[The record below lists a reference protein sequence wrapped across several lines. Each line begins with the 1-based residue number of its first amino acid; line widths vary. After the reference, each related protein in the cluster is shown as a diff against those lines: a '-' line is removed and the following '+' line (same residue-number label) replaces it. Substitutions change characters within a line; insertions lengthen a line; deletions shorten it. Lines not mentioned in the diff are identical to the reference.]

1 MSLRSKALALVEVLL
16 RVPPLFV
23 VDEFLKISLGL
34 PVSSGEEGS
43 VLANITVDG
52 VAVDM
57 MDSDVNYYDAN
68 FYNALFF
75 TIVKFLV
82 CCLGCMSA
90 LCIFVLYTKHLIIVY
105 LYLTSV
111 GLVFVSY
118 WTNVSA
124 IKQVQA
130 LTLVENSPHHSTSIL
145 EDVLNLNIK
154 NLIDVDGPG
163 ILVIQNYAIQ
173 FLLAI
178 IFKYVHLGPRHPTIQ
193 KLLPISFMAPS
204 FLAMLPVPPNLLHHS
219 PVFSAL
225 LPLLLV
231 KYVLWSSAYNVVQV
245 VYAGYQHGR
254 LFVSNYGLSA
264 LVETEWMRLNVPC
277 VLRVFWVLRVAEH
290 ALMLLVDNYDEEAEE
305 GLKVSTL
312 LAVQSLAAMTKS
324 LLVTGCE
331 TITAVLG
338 MTSVISFFCHYIGNF
353 FQWILL
359 TDEEEDKSIGTVS
372 AILFYILALQ
382 TGLTSLNP
390 EKRFIRLCRNFC
402 LLFTAL
408 LHFLHNIVNP
418 MLMSLSASHNPS
430 THRHIRALGVCAFLI
445 MFPISLLVYLWSQHT
460 ISTWLL
466 AVSAFSIEVIVKVIV
481 SLMIYSLFL
490 IDAYRST
497 FWEQLDDY
505 VYYIRAFGNTIEF
518 CFGIFLFFN
527 GAWILLFESG
537 GAIRAVMMCIH
548 AYFNIWCEA
557 RAGWSVFM
565 KRRTAVNK
573 INSLREASPDQLNRL
588 DDVCAICYQEM
599 HSAKITRCNHY
610 FHGVCLRKWLYVQ
623 DRCPLCHDILYKIET
638 DGNKDNEG
646 NENNTNNQNLLL
658 EEDPELL
665 LGDPVR

>member
-1 MSLRSKALALVEVLL
+1 MDYELTK
-16 RVPPLFV
+16 FV
-23 VDEFLKISLGL
+23 S
-34 PVSSGEEGS
+34 
-43 VLANITVDG
+43 
-52 VAVDM
+52 
-57 MDSDVNYYDAN
+57 
-68 FYNALFF
+68 FF
-75 TIVKFLV
+75 P
-82 CCLGCMSA
+82 GCMSA

-105 LYLTSV
+105 LYLMSV

-124 IKQVQA
+124 IKQIQA
-130 LTLVENSPHHSTSIL
+130 LTLAAPSEQPSPSIL
-145 EDVLNLNIK
+145 EDILNLNMK
-154 NLIDVDGPG
+154 NLLDLDGPG
-163 ILVIQNYAIQ
+163 VLVIQNFAIQ
-173 FLLAI
+173 FILAVL
-178 IFKYVHLGPRHPTIQ
+178 FRNVHLGIRHATIQ
-193 KLLPISFMAPS
+193 KLLPMSFMAPS

-219 PVFSAL
+219 PVFSTL
-225 LPLLLV
+225 LPLFLV
-231 KYVLWSSAYNVVQV
+231 KYVLWSSAYNVIQV
-245 VYAGYQHGR
+245 IYAGYQHGR

-264 LVETEWMRLNVPC
+264 LVETEWMRLNIPC
-277 VLRVFWVLRVAEH
+277 VLRVFWVMRVAEH
-290 ALMLLVDNYDEEAEE
+290 AILLLMDNYDDDAEE

-312 LAVQSLAAMTKS
+312 LAVQSLASMAKS

-359 TDEEEDKSIGTVS
+359 TDEEEDKSIGAVS

-430 THRHIRALGVCAFLI
+430 THRHVRALGVCAFLI
-445 MFPISLLVYLWSQHT
+445 IFPISLLVYLWSQHS

-573 INSLREASPDQLNRL
+573 INSLREASVDQLDRL

-599 HSAKITRCNHY
+599 HSAKITRCNHF

-623 DRCPLCHDILYKIET
+623 DRCPLCHDILYKI
-638 DGNKDNEG
+638 DNDANKDNNSEAG
-646 NENNTNNQNLLL
+646 NEENSNNQNLLL
-658 EEDPELL
+658 EEEPDLL
-665 LGDPVR
+665 LGEGVR

>member
-34 PVSSGEEGS
+34 PVSSGEEVS
-43 VLANITVDG
+43 VLSNVTVDH
-52 VAVDM
+52 VDIF
-57 MDSDVNYYDAN
+57 DTDANYYDAN
-68 FYNALFF
+68 FYNALIF
-75 TIVKFLV
+75 TLLKFLI

-105 LYLTSV
+105 LYLMSV
-111 GLVFVSY
+111 GIVFVSY

-124 IKQVQA
+124 IKQIQA
-130 LTLVENSPHHSTSIL
+130 LTLTSATVQPATSIL
-145 EDVLNLNIK
+145 EDILNLNMK
-154 NLIDVDGPG
+154 NLLDLDGPG
-163 ILVIQNYAIQ
+163 VLVIQNFAIQ
-173 FLLAI
+173 FTLAVL
-178 IFKYVHLGPRHPTIQ
+178 FKNVHLGPRQATMQ

-225 LPLLLV
+225 LPLFLV
-231 KYVLWSSAYNVVQV
+231 KYVLWSSLYNVIQV
-245 VYAGYQHGR
+245 IYSGYQHGR

-264 LVETEWMRLNVPC
+264 LVEMEWMRLNVPC
-277 VLRVFWVLRVAEH
+277 VLRVFWVMRVAEH
-290 ALMLLVDNYDEEAEE
+290 AILLLMDNYDDEADE

-312 LAVQSLAAMTKS
+312 LAVQSLASMAKS

-390 EKRFIRLCRNFC
+390 EKRFVRLCRNFC

-430 THRHIRALGVCAFLI
+430 THRHVRALGVCAFLI
-445 MFPISLLVYLWSQHT
+445 IFPISLLVYLWSQHN

-573 INSLREASPDQLNRL
+573 INSLREASTDQLSRL

-623 DRCPLCHDILYKIET
+623 DRCPLCHDILYKI
-638 DGNKDNEG
+638 DSDPNKDNSDAG
-646 NENNTNNQNLLL
+646 NEENSNNQNLIL
-658 EEDPELL
+658 EEEPDLL
-665 LGDPVR
+665 LGEGVR

>member
-23 VDEFLKISLGL
+23 IDGILKFSLGI
-34 PVSSGEEGS
+34 PPSVGEISGYVNVTLEQAPTSDEEILFS
-43 VLANITVDG
+43 DPN
-52 VAVDM
+52 AV
-57 MDSDVNYYDAN
+57 YL
-68 FYNALFF
+68 LFLR
-75 TIVKFLV
+75 ILV
-82 CCLGCMSA
+82 CFFGCLASVCM
-90 LCIFVLYTKHLIIVY
+90 FVLYTKHLIIVY
-105 LYLTSV
+105 LYLMSF
-111 GLVFVSY
+111 GIVFVSY

-124 IKQVQA
+124 IKQIQA
-130 LTLVENSPHHSTSIL
+130 LTDSSANTSIL
-145 EDVLNLNIK
+145 EDLLNLNID
-154 NLIDVDGPG
+154 NLLDLEGPG
-163 ILVIQNYAIQ
+163 FLVLQNFAIQ
-173 FLLAI
+173 FGLALV
-178 IFKYVHLGPRHPTIQ
+178 FRNVHLGPRQPLLQ
-193 KLLPISFMAPS
+193 RLLPLSFIGPS
-204 FLAMLPVPPNLLHHS
+204 FLAMLPVPQNLLHHS

-231 KYVLWSSAYNVVQV
+231 KYVLWSSSYNVIHVL
-245 VYAGYQHGR
+245 YGAYQHGR
-254 LFVSNYGLSA
+254 LFIGNYGLSA
-264 LVETEWMRLNVPC
+264 LVETEWLRLNVPC
-277 VLRVFWVLRVAEH
+277 VLRVFWVMRAAEQ
-290 ALMLLVDNYDEEAEE
+290 AILLFMDDYDADAEE
-305 GLKVSTL
+305 GFKLSTL
-312 LAVQSLAAMTKS
+312 LAVQSLASLAKS
-324 LLVTGCE
+324 LLVSGCE

-359 TDEEEDKSIGTVS
+359 TDEGEDRSIGTVS

-382 TGLTSLNP
+382 TGLTGLNP
-390 EKRFIRLCRNFC
+390 EKRFVRLCRNFC

-430 THRHIRALGVCAFLI
+430 THRHVRALGVCAFLI
-445 MFPISLLVYLWSQHT
+445 LFPISLLVYLWSQHT

-466 AVSAFSIEVIVKVIV
+466 AVTAFSIEVIVKVVV

-573 INSLREASPDQLNRL
+573 INSLQEASFDQLNSL

-623 DRCPLCHDILYKIET
+623 DRCPLCHDILYKIDSDK
-638 DGNKDNEG
+638 DGSEG
-646 NENNTNNQNLLL
+646 SNDNTNRNIMLAEP
-658 EEDPELL
+658 EEGAQYDEGL
-665 LGDPVR
+665 R

>member
-1 MSLRSKALALVEVLL
+1 MSLRSRALALVEVLL

-34 PVSSGEEGS
+34 PVTSGEEVS
-43 VLANITVDG
+43 VLSNVTIDHVDILDADG
-52 VAVDM
+52 
-57 MDSDVNYYDAN
+57 SYYDAN
-68 FYNALFF
+68 FYNAFVF
-75 TIVKFLV
+75 TLLKFLV
-82 CCLGCMSA
+82 CCLGCLSA

-105 LYLTSV
+105 LYLMSV
-111 GLVFVSY
+111 GIVFVSY

-124 IKQVQA
+124 IKQIQA
-130 LTLVENSPHHSTSIL
+130 LTLTATTHPSPSIL
-145 EDVLNLNIK
+145 EDMLNLNLK
-154 NLIDVDGPG
+154 NLLDLDGPG
-163 ILVIQNYAIQ
+163 ILVIQNFAIQ
-173 FLLAI
+173 FILALLFRNI
-178 IFKYVHLGPRHPTIQ
+178 HLGPRLPTIQ

-225 LPLLLV
+225 LPLFLV
-231 KYVLWSSAYNVVQV
+231 KYVLWSSSYNVIQV
-245 VYAGYQHGR
+245 IYAGYQQGR

-264 LVETEWMRLNVPC
+264 LVEMEWMRLNVPC
-277 VLRVFWVLRVAEH
+277 VLRVFWVMRVAEH
-290 ALMLLVDNYDEEAEE
+290 AILLLMDNYEDENEE
-305 GLKVSTL
+305 GIRVSTL
-312 LAVQSLAAMTKS
+312 LAVQSLASMAKS

-390 EKRFIRLCRNFC
+390 EKRFVRLCRNFC

-430 THRHIRALGVCAFLI
+430 THRHVRALGVCAFLI
-445 MFPISLLVYLWSQHT
+445 IFPISLLVYLWSQHT

-490 IDAYRST
+490 VDAYRST

-573 INSLREASPDQLNRL
+573 INSLREASPDQLSRL

-623 DRCPLCHDILYKIET
+623 DRCPLCHDILYKI
-638 DGNKDNEG
+638 DSDINKDNSDAG
-646 NENNTNNQNLLL
+646 NEENSNNQNLIL
-658 EEDPELL
+658 EEEPDLL
-665 LGDPVR
+665 LGEGVR